1 MSFFPFH
8 LWLNVK
14 GRCSHVWHLEIRD
27 IPSHYYTS
35 VSYCSAIRKMASF
48 FHYFLTPLC
57 SMEHLFLWIDI
68 QSRKGK
74 RSYKLHSQD
83 TKTSSKPYKL
93 HGEIATAI
101 PNQALQR
108 HRGEQLAGELER
120 CGVVMSLRLGR
131 MNFTSL
137 VPLHSHCI
145 QPQLLWLHESA
156 GDWISPRESEIQ
168 INILLKN

>member
-1 MSFFPFH
+1 MTECKRSLLSCLTPGNQGYSKPLLH
-8 LWLNVK
+8 QCQLLQCNQEN
-14 GRCSHVWHLEIRD
+14 GL
-27 IPSHYYTS
+27 
-35 VSYCSAIRKMASF
+35 F

-93 HGEIATAI
+93 HGEIAAAI

-120 CGVVMSLRLGR
+120 CGVVMSPRLGR

-145 QPQLLWLHESA
+145 QPQLLWLHASA

-168 INILLKN
+168 INILLKNQSP